1 LSTLYPRPKDEFL
14 HVSREVID
22 AQCPKCHG
30 EDVKRYP
37 VLKPR
42 GWAITTKCQD
52 CFHELTVEY
61 PRPAGPFVPV
71 TKDLKFSPIG

>member
-1 LSTLYPRPKDEFL
+1 MSALYPRPKDEFL
-14 HVSREVID
+14 YVHRKLAD
-22 AQCPKCHG
+22 KQCPKCHG
-30 EDVKRYP
+30 KNVRRYP

-42 GWAITTKCQD
+42 GWAITIKCQD